1 MSLVQWGHLTASI
14 ATSLLQKGQTL
25 VVGSAGASSSFFLPI
40 SDTLLIVLTKR
51 KITNAMIRKLMIAVT
66 KAP

>member
-25 VVGSAGASSSFFLPI
+25 VVGSAGASSGAALPPQPVIREAAIINDKIPAITFLFI
-40 SDTLLIVLTKR
+40 VILLSD
-51 KITNAMIRKLMIAVT
+51 
-66 KAP
+66 